1 MIILGDAAGRIVRML
16 IQTVLGFMIGDK
28 FHETLGVLCEQN
40 HGRRSPMRRL
50 LWSVVHCPPLS
61 PFLSMDAMSY
71 QSDNNLQAA
80 LKACKSSFL
89 SVGFFSFFVNALML
103 VPTFYM
109 IQVSGRVVPS
119 SSTSTLLM
127 LTLIMTVL
135 VVTMGALEWVRS
147 RIMVRISN
155 RLDVLLSRDVYRA
168 SFKRALSSGGADAT
182 AQSLSDL
189 TSLRQFFTGSGLFA
203 FFDAPWFPIYT
214 IVMFL
219 FHPWFGWITL
229 GCGAVLAI
237 LAVVNHRVTGQ
248 ALATANKENVASNV
262 VTTKTLRNAEVIESM
277 GMLETLMNRWAKRQR
292 NVMLLQSNASDK
304 GGVVSSTSKTFRTW
318 SQSIMLATG
327 AYLVITHEINPGLLM
342 AGSLLLGRALAPI
355 DQMIG
360 NWKGFVA
367 AKVQYDRLNKVMD
380 DLKNEPERMPLPAP
394 EGHIQVENLIV
405 APPGSKAPVLRSIS
419 FVAPAGSIV
428 GIVGPSAAGKSTL
441 VRALMGIWPPQHG
454 VVRLDG
460 ADIATWDKQAL
471 GPYVG
476 YLPQDIEL
484 FEGSISENIAR
495 FDKVD
500 PEKVVEAAQMAGVH
514 EMILMQ
520 PDGYDT
526 VIGSE
531 GVNLSGGQRQR
542 IGLARALY
550 GKPRLIVLDEPNSN
564 LDDVGEK
571 ALGIALQKV
580 KESGATVF
588 IVSHRPNILSRLD
601 RVLVMAGGTIS
612 LYGERDKVIAQL
624 AQQQAGNQPRVA
636 KAAPPAGPAAPTA
649 PAGPAAPGAPAAPTP
664 PVAPAGGNPA
674 APSPATPNGV

>member
-1 MIILGDAAGRIVRML
+1 
-16 IQTVLGFMIGDK
+16 
-28 FHETLGVLCEQN
+28 
-40 HGRRSPMRRL
+40 
-50 LWSVVHCPPLS
+50 
-61 PFLSMDAMSY
+61 MS
-71 QSDNNLQAA
+71 SNSENNLQAA
-80 LKACKSSFL
+80 LRACKSSFL

-103 VPTFYM
+103 VPTFFM

-127 LTLIMTVL
+127 LSLILTVL
-135 VVTMGALEWVRS
+135 LLTMGALEWVRS

-168 SFKRALSSGGADAT
+168 SFKRALTSGGADAT
-182 AQSLSDL
+182 AQSLNDL
-189 TSLRQFFTGSGLFA
+189 TALRQFFTGPGLFA

-219 FHPWFGWITL
+219 FHPWFGWMTL
-229 GCGAVLAI
+229 ACGAVLSV

-248 ALATANKENVASNV
+248 ALAAANRENVASNV

-292 NVMLLQSNASDK
+292 NVMMLQSQASDK

-318 SQSIMLATG
+318 SQSMMLAIG
-327 AYLVITHEINPGLLM
+327 AYLVINHEINPGLLM
-342 AGSLLLGRALAPI
+342 AGSLLLGRALSPI

-360 NWKGFVA
+360 SWKGFVA

-380 DLKNEPERMPLPAP
+380 DLNKEPERMPLPAP

-405 APPGSKAPVLRSIS
+405 APPGAKAPVLRSIS

-460 ADIATWDKQAL
+460 ADIASWDKQAL

-500 PEKVVEAAQMAGVH
+500 PEKVVQAAQMAGVH
-514 EMILMQ
+514 EMILML

-542 IGLARALY
+542 IGLARAIY
-550 GKPRLIVLDEPNSN
+550 GNPRLIVLDEPNSN
-564 LDDVGEK
+564 LDDVGER
-571 ALGIALQKV
+571 ALGVALQKL
-580 KESGATVF
+580 KETGATVF
-588 IVSHRPNILSRLD
+588 IVSHRPNILTRLD
-601 RVLVMAGGTIS
+601 RILVMAGGTIS
-612 LYGERDKVIAQL
+612 LYGERDRVIAEL
-624 AQQQAGNQPRVA
+624 AAQQAKLQQRGAPAAAAQA
-636 KAAPPAGPAAPTA
+636 PATAPTA
-649 PAGPAAPGAPAAPTP
+649 PPAPDAAPAA
-664 PVAPAGGNPA
+664 VV
-674 APSPATPNGV
+674 PATTSTGA

>member
-1 MIILGDAAGRIVRML
+1 
-16 IQTVLGFMIGDK
+16 
-28 FHETLGVLCEQN
+28 
-40 HGRRSPMRRL
+40 
-50 LWSVVHCPPLS
+50 
-61 PFLSMDAMSY
+61 MS
-71 QSDNNLQAA
+71 SNSENNLQAA
-80 LKACKSSFL
+80 LRACKSSFL

-103 VPTFYM
+103 VPTFFM

-127 LTLIMTVL
+127 LSLILTVL
-135 VVTMGALEWVRS
+135 LLTMGALEWVRS

-168 SFKRALSSGGADAT
+168 SFKRALTSGGADAT
-182 AQSLSDL
+182 AQSLNDL
-189 TSLRQFFTGSGLFA
+189 TALRQFFTGPGLFA

-219 FHPWFGWITL
+219 FHPWFGWMTL
-229 GCGAVLAI
+229 ACGAVLSV

-248 ALATANKENVASNV
+248 ALAAANRENVASNV

-292 NVMLLQSNASDK
+292 NVMMLQSQASDK

-318 SQSIMLATG
+318 SQSMMLAIG
-327 AYLVITHEINPGLLM
+327 AYLVINHEINPGLLM
-342 AGSLLLGRALAPI
+342 AGSLLLGRALSPI

-360 NWKGFVA
+360 SWKGFVA

-380 DLKNEPERMPLPAP
+380 DLNKEPERMPLPAP

-405 APPGSKAPVLRSIS
+405 APPGAKAPVLRSIS

-460 ADIATWDKQAL
+460 ADIASWDKQAL

-500 PEKVVEAAQMAGVH
+500 PEKVVQAAQMAGVH
-514 EMILMQ
+514 EMILML

-542 IGLARALY
+542 IGLARAIY
-550 GKPRLIVLDEPNSN
+550 GNPRLIVLDEPNSN
-564 LDDVGEK
+564 LDDVGER
-571 ALGIALQKV
+571 ALGVALQKL
-580 KESGATVF
+580 KETGATVF
-588 IVSHRPNILSRLD
+588 IVSHRPNILTRLD
-601 RVLVMAGGTIS
+601 RILVMAGGTIS
-612 LYGERDKVIAQL
+612 LYGERDRVIAEL
-624 AQQQAGNQPRVA
+624 AAQQAKLQQRGAPAAAAQA
-636 KAAPPAGPAAPTA
+636 PATAPTA
-649 PAGPAAPGAPAAPTP
+649 PPAPDAAPAAPGG
-664 PVAPAGGNPA
+664 VV
-674 APSPATPNGV
+674 PATTSTGA

>member
-1 MIILGDAAGRIVRML
+1 
-16 IQTVLGFMIGDK
+16 
-28 FHETLGVLCEQN
+28 
-40 HGRRSPMRRL
+40 
-50 LWSVVHCPPLS
+50 
-61 PFLSMDAMSY
+61 MS
-71 QSDNNLQAA
+71 SNSENNLQAA
-80 LKACKSSFL
+80 LRACKSSFL

-103 VPTFYM
+103 VPTFFM

-127 LTLIMTVL
+127 LSLILTVL
-135 VVTMGALEWVRS
+135 LLTMGALEWVRS

-168 SFKRALSSGGADAT
+168 SFKRALTSGGADAT
-182 AQSLSDL
+182 AQSLNDL
-189 TSLRQFFTGSGLFA
+189 TALRQFFTGPGLFA

-219 FHPWFGWITL
+219 FHPWFGWMTL
-229 GCGAVLAI
+229 ACGAVLSV

-248 ALATANKENVASNV
+248 ALAAANRENVASNV

-292 NVMLLQSNASDK
+292 NVMMLQSQASDK

-318 SQSIMLATG
+318 SQSMMLAIG
-327 AYLVITHEINPGLLM
+327 AYLVINHEINPGLLM
-342 AGSLLLGRALAPI
+342 AGSLLLGRALSPI

-360 NWKGFVA
+360 SWKGFVA

-380 DLKNEPERMPLPAP
+380 DLNKEPERMPLPAP

-405 APPGSKAPVLRSIS
+405 APPGAKAPVLRSIS

-460 ADIATWDKQAL
+460 ADIASWDKQAL

-500 PEKVVEAAQMAGVH
+500 PEKVVQAAQMAGVH
-514 EMILMQ
+514 EMILML

-542 IGLARALY
+542 IGLARAIY
-550 GKPRLIVLDEPNSN
+550 GNPRLIVLDEPNSN
-564 LDDVGEK
+564 LDDVGER
-571 ALGIALQKV
+571 ALGVALQKL
-580 KESGATVF
+580 KETGATVF
-588 IVSHRPNILSRLD
+588 IVSHRPNILTRLD
-601 RVLVMAGGTIS
+601 RILVMAGGTIS
-612 LYGERDKVIAQL
+612 LYGERDRVIAEL
-624 AQQQAGNQPRVA
+624 AAQQAKLQQRGAPAAAAQA
-636 KAAPPAGPAAPTA
+636 PATAPTA
-649 PAGPAAPGAPAAPTP
+649 PPAPDAAPAAPAA
-664 PVAPAGGNPA
+664 VVPA
-674 APSPATPNGV
+674 